1 MNKKFWKGKKVLIT
15 GHTGFKGGWLSIWL
29 QSAGSDV
36 LGYALQPPTQPSLFE
51 LARVDSGMKSI
62 LGDVRDYE
70 YLRSVIF
77 ENEPE
82 IIFHMAAQSVVRYSY
97 DNPIETYSTNVMG
110 TVNLLETVRQLGGR
124 RAVVIVT
131 SDKCYEN
138 NEWVWGY
145 RENDELGGHDPY
157 SNSKACAELVTSA
170 FRDSYFQ
177 TNNFASRSI
186 SVASVRAGN
195 VIGGGDWTNNQLVPD
210 VMTAF
215 MEKRPVL
222 IRSPSAVRPW
232 QFVLEPLDGYISLA
246 ELLWTD
252 GAKFAEGWNFGPE
265 YDDAKPVSWI
275 VENLAKLWGNGS
287 SWELDEVGHPP
298 EAKSLKL
305 DSSKAKDFLAWS
317 PRLRLFQALKWV
329 VEWYKAY
336 EKQEDLRKLTDAQI
350 SKFEDIGSKN
360 KNLL

>member
-1 MNKKFWKGKKVLIT
+1 MKKEFWKGKRVLIT
-15 GHTGFKGGWLSIWL
+15 GHTGFKGSWLSLWL
-29 QSAGSDV
+29 QSVGSDV

-51 LARVDSGMKSI
+51 IAHIGSGMESI
-62 LGDVRDYE
+62 VGDVRNFDF
-70 YLRSVIF
+70 LKSVIV

-82 IIFHMAAQSVVRYSY
+82 IIFHMAAQSVVKYSY

-110 TVNLLETVRQLGGR
+110 TVNLLEAVRKLGGR
-124 RAVVIVT
+124 RSVIIVT

-145 RENDELGGHDPY
+145 RENDALGGRDPY

-170 FRDSYFQ
+170 FRSSFFQ
-177 TNNFASRSI
+177 ADNFPRHSI

-215 MEKRPVL
+215 MGRRPVL
-222 IRSPSAVRPW
+222 IRSPSAIRPW

-246 ELLWTD
+246 ELLWTS
-252 GAKFAEGWNFGPE
+252 GAEFAEGWNFGPE
-265 YDDAKPVSWI
+265 DDDAKPVSWI
-275 VENLAKLWGNGS
+275 VENLSKLWDEGAC
-287 SWELDEVGHPP
+287 WEVDRSIHPP

-305 DSSKAKDFLAWS
+305 DSSRAKDYLAWS
-317 PRLRLFQALKWV
+317 PKLRLSQALEWV

-336 EKQEDLRKLTDAQI
+336 HKGEDVQKITKSQI
-350 SKFEDIGSKN
+350 SKYEDLI
-360 KNLL
+360 